1 MKNYFYF
8 LILGIISF
16 GCFTG
21 ENVSYNLGLESYNEG
36 RYLTAINYFNQA
48 FLENPA
54 NPEIYFHRANAK
66 LKLEDY
72 DGAIDDYSKAII
84 LNKAVKKYF

>member
-1 MKNYFYF
+1 M
-8 LILGIISF
+8 IPGIIFF
-16 GCFTG
+16 GCSTG
-21 ENVSYNLGLESYNEG
+21 ENVSYNMGLESYNEG

-54 NPEIYFHRANAK
+54 DPEIYFYRANAK

-84 LNKAVKKYF
+84 LNNKVKEYFLN